1 MKKLTKT
8 TYICKLSEQTQNEI
22 KKHILQFLGK
32 EGYTKE
38 EQKEIIKNAMNG
50 RLCDIEENI
59 DITKY
64 IK

>member
-1 MKKLTKT
+1 MKSTKT
-8 TYICKLSEQTQNEI
+8 IYICELSEQTQNEI
-22 KKHILQFLGK
+22 KKHILQFLEN

-38 EQKEIIKNAMNG
+38 EQKEICDNAMSG

>member
-1 MKKLTKT
+1 MKKSTKT
-8 TYICKLSEQTQNEI
+8 IYICELSEQTQNEI

-38 EQKEIIKNAMNG
+38 EQKEICDNAMSG